1 MSFLGKH
8 AIYNNGVVLSN
19 EATVNITNKSY
30 FYSYSVYESIKVLKG
45 KGVFLK
51 EHLERLFYS
60 ASGIDIR
67 HPFTFKQIERSFY
80 TLLKVDS
87 IKEATVTITLIGGIE
102 SSYFITAANRLKYP
116 LSFYQSGINVITYHA
131 ERFLPRYKT
140 NNLLLNYMALKEAS
154 SKGSFEAL
162 LVNKE
167 NLVLEGSRSNFFAL
181 KDKEVF
187 TSPEDKVLAGVTRD
201 KVIKSIEKLG
211 YNLNLEA
218 PSLKRVKD
226 NYYDALFISST
237 SMGAMP
243 IGKVDDEKCNTD
255 IQFVKDIGALVKQL
269 EHQQL
274 H

>member
-8 AIYNNGVVLSN
+8 AIVNNAVVLSN
-19 EATVNITNKSY
+19 EATVSITNKSY
-30 FYSYSVYESIKVLKG
+30 FYSYSVYESIKVLNG

-51 EHLERLFYS
+51 EHLERLFFS
-60 ASGIDIR
+60 ANGIDIR
-67 HPFTFKQIERSFY
+67 HSFTLEQIENSFY
-80 TLLKVDS
+80 KLLKVDS
-87 IKEATVTITLIGGIE
+87 IKEATVTITLIGGVE

-116 LSFYQSGINVITYHA
+116 LSFYESGINAITYHA

-140 NNLLLNYMALKEAS
+140 NNLLLNYMGLKEAS
-154 SKGSFEAL
+154 SKGAFEAL

-167 NLVLEGSRSNFFAL
+167 NLVLEGSRSNLFAL
-181 KDKEVF
+181 KNKEVF
-187 TSPEDKVLAGVTRD
+187 TSDEDKVLAGVTRD
-201 KVIKSIEKLG
+201 KVIKVIEQLG
-211 YNLNLEA
+211 YTLNLEA
-218 PSLKRVKD
+218 PSLKKIKE

-243 IGKVDDEKCNTD
+243 IGKIDEKKCNTK

-269 EHQQL
+269 EQREL